1 MKKLILTSTSIVFIL
16 SMTLLLGCSKSP
28 SPPSQLTSTPSPNQT
43 SVVTTSAPSNP
54 ADTLQAGL
62 PLTISSPS
70 DGADISGNSVT
81 VTGKTSPGAVVTI
94 GDELATADAQGNFS
108 INVNLDDGPNGIDVI
123 ATDNSGATGEVLL
136 LVNASPNTAQPAQ
149 NTLPLQVT
157 APIDG
162 ATLNTTSVNVLG
174 QTSPG
179 ATVTVNDQTTIADS
193 SGNFAINV
201 PLTSGPNALDVIAT
215 DDNGNQ
221 NEILLMV
228 NAATGP

>member
-28 SPPSQLTSTPSPNQT
+28 SPPSQLTYTPSPNQT